1 MIPTAPRGTGP
12 VLTFLL
18 RWAATSPHERA
29 GLDRNEKRTRCR
41 EIDFLAP
48 LGESEFDELLDLLR
62 EIELDSGSVLFQEG
76 DTGDAMYVVLRG
88 RLTILKK
95 GVEIATVGEGS
106 YVGEM
111 AIVESKVRSASVRAA
126 EPALLL
132 ELTEGHFQRYI
143 SPNASSLLAI
153 TKTLSVRSRNDLSAL
168 DSSLRR
174 LEAHSREM
182 EQTNQELQEIR
193 EQLMRSNRELE
204 RVSTQDQLTGL
215 ANRRRFDVALRFEWR
230 RAARDQQPLALLL
243 GDIDRFKDYNDTYGH
258 PAGDEVLA
266 RVAEALGSSFQ
277 RAADVVAR
285 YGGEEFA
292 VILPSTDGPT
302 ATRTAQLLREKV
314 ERLRIPHSASPVA
327 PWLTVSFGVASLIP
341 RRDLEPELLVELA
354 DRALYAA
361 KQAGR
366 NRVAIGPA
374 SAAAFRGA

>member
-1 MIPTAPRGTGP
+1 
-12 VLTFLL
+12 L
-18 RWAATSPHERA
+18 E
-29 GLDRNEKRTRCR
+29 LDEKRTRCR

-48 LGESEFDELLDLLR
+48 LGDPELEELLRLAR
-62 EIELDSGSVLFQEG
+62 EVELEPGSMLFDEG
-76 DTGDAMYVVLRG
+76 DTGDAMYIVLRG
-88 RLTILKK
+88 HLSILKK
-95 GVEIATVGEGS
+95 GVEIATVGDGS

-111 AIVESKVRSASVRAA
+111 AIVESKVRSAAVRATQ
-126 EPALLL
+126 PTLLL
-132 ELTEGHFQRYI
+132 ELTEGHFQKYI
-143 SPNASSLLAI
+143 SPNARSLLAI
-153 TKTLSVRSRNDLSAL
+153 TKTLSVRSRNDLAAL

-182 EQTNQELQEIR
+182 EQTNLELQEIR

-204 RVSTQDQLTGL
+204 RVSTLDQLTGL

-243 GDIDRFKDYNDTYGH
+243 SDIDRFKDYNDTYGH
-258 PAGDEVLA
+258 PAGDEVLV

-292 VILPSTDGPT
+292 VILPSTDAPT
-302 ATRTAQLLREKV
+302 ATRTAEMLREKV
-314 ERLRIPHSASPVA
+314 ERLRVPHSASPVA
-327 PWLTVSFGVASLIP
+327 PWLTISFGIASIVP
-341 RRDLEPELLVELA
+341 RRDQEPDVLVELA

-366 NRVAIGPA
+366 NRVMAGPA
-374 SAAAFRGA
+374 ARAASRGA